1 VTVNKTLTSLVSDA
15 NYTLLKGS
23 QAKVRVNSIVSESDQ
38 RIASIIEEVIRYTK
52 YMFLSGNT
60 ILNIFM

>member
-1 VTVNKTLTSLVSDA
+1 MTVNKTLTSLVSDA